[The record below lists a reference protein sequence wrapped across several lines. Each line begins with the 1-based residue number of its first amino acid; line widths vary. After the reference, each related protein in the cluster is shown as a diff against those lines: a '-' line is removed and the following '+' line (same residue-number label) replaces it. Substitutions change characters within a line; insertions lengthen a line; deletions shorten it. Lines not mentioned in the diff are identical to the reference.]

1 MNRNIQFP
9 QMKQP
14 EKPKPKGRV
23 ECGCYGTEHRAIG
36 NCLSCGRIH
45 CSEEGPGKCF
55 HCGERLEIIKKRE
68 GYDEAQERMDK
79 MLYFQQTQAQ
89 RTIVRDM
96 SGEDPLKLNLW
107 LKEKKKSNRNGKK
120 IAKKINTKVQYDDSD
135 VSGFEFVGEDD
146 YSTSDMYNLNMK
158 RKVNMKTEANDYDG

>member
-1 MNRNIQFP
+1 MSKQFP
-9 QMKQP
+9 VIMVP
-14 EKPKPKGRV
+14 EKPKGKGRV

-55 HCGERLEIIKKRE
+55 HCGERLEVIKKRD

-79 MLYFQQTQAQ
+79 MLYFQETQAQ

-107 LKEKKKSNRNGKK
+107 LKEKKRATKK
-120 IAKKINTKVQYDDSD
+120 AKTQKRINTKVQYEDSD
-135 VSGFEFVGEDD
+135 ASAFEFIGEDD
-146 YSTSDMYNLNMK
+146 IGTAEMYKLSV
-158 RKVNMKTEANDYDG
+158 RQKVNTKTEANDYDG

>member
-120 IAKKINTKVQYDDSD
+120 IAKKMIKQTQHS
-135 VSGFEFVGEDD
+135 SGVI
-146 YSTSDMYNLNMK
+146 TL
-158 RKVNMKTEANDYDG
+158 KTITH